1 MARRRGPSTP
11 PYGRG
16 PPPYGF
22 AAGRI
27 WMAAPHP
34 KADVARSL
42 RPRPLIGF
50 DDPPDDR
57 VADDVGAR
65 ELADVDLLQPHQPPD
80 RVGGDS
86 GRGDR
91 PVDLRGVAEDTHV
104 GCHARTGYEHIP
116 PRQTG
121 K

>member
-42 RPRPLIGF
+42 SPRPLIGF

-57 VADDVGAR
+57 VADDAGAR
-65 ELADVDLLQPHQPPD
+65 EPADVDPIQPLEPRD
-80 RVGGDS
+80 RVGEAP

-91 PVDLRGVAEDTHV
+91 QVDLLGVAADH
-104 GCHARTGYEHIP
+104 HAAGHAEAGHETRNM
-116 PRQTG
+116 RNR
-121 K
+121 